1 VSDQYQAISIETAD
15 GKIVTGRIVN
25 YNNDSMIVMPNM
37 LDPNG
42 LVNVNA
48 KNVVA
53 IEKSTTSMMPEGLLD
68 TLQRDE
74 ILDLLAYLLSRG
86 EGQPAK

>member
-1 VSDQYQAISIETAD
+1 
-15 GKIVTGRIVN
+15 
-25 YNNDSMIVMPNM
+25 
-37 LDPNG
+37 
-42 LVNVNA
+42 VNA

-53 IEKSTTSMMPEGLLD
+53 SENSPTSMMPEGLLD

>member
-1 VSDQYQAISIETAD
+1 
-15 GKIVTGRIVN
+15 
-25 YNNDSMIVMPNM
+25 MIVMPNM

>member
-1 VSDQYQAISIETAD
+1 
-15 GKIVTGRIVN
+15 
-25 YNNDSMIVMPNM
+25 
-37 LDPNG
+37 
-42 LVNVNA
+42 VNA

>member
-1 VSDQYQAISIETAD
+1 
-15 GKIVTGRIVN
+15 
-25 YNNDSMIVMPNM
+25 MPNM